1 MFVCHQVQ
9 SMVKWSVA
17 GKGKQIKKTRSS
29 YSLALVFMGELRQVR
44 VLSVSVSLS
53 MSVSACCCFKVPH
66 SADCDLWQLA
76 ARPSS
81 FCWRM
86 GRPPTVEFEPV
97 CRGWAASL
105 ASLTCRS
112 RWPHYHL
119 ANYLSMMMPCAVL
132 RSALLCPALLWSALC
147 RLAVISFICGNA
159 SIYLHFISISNL
171 IIFQQINMW
180 AWPLRSNETTKGNVC
195 IYIHIYYI
203 HTDNG
208 EELLMS
214 FSIVKSRTKTW
225 QTAEKLFGFTLL

>member
-147 RLAVISFICGNA
+147 RLAVISFICGQRFHLFAFHFYFKSNNISTNKHVSVA
-159 SIYLHFISISNL
+159 SALKWDNKRECL
-171 IIFQQINMW
+171 
-180 AWPLRSNETTKGNVC
+180 
-195 IYIHIYYI
+195 YI
-203 HTDNG
+203 HTYI
-208 EELLMS
+208 LYTYRQWR
-214 FSIVKSRTKTW
+214 RT
-225 QTAEKLFGFTLL
+225 LNVL